1 MEMVNCNDTIQ
12 IPGIQ
17 ASDHSAVSGKQDKKP
32 VSWRMVIT
40 GMLISAVEYLAV
52 RQAHARD
59 RHALQHLDDRMLKD
73 IGVTRAD
80 IERKL
85 AKPFLSDFPRRG

>member
-1 MEMVNCNDTIQ
+1 
-12 IPGIQ
+12 
-17 ASDHSAVSGKQDKKP
+17 
-32 VSWRMVIT
+32 
-40 GMLISAVEYLAV
+40 
-52 RQAHARD
+52 

-80 IERKL
+80 IEREL